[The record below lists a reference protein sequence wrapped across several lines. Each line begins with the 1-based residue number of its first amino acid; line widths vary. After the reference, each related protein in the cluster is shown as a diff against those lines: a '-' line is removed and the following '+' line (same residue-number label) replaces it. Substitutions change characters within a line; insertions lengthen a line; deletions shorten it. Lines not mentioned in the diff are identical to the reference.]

1 MKELLADFT
10 TSKMLKEL
18 GFDEDCIAFYEEDG
32 EFKYNNGSKEFNN
45 NYLAKNHKGIDYY
58 SAPLLEQVKKWL
70 WIEHRIF
77 TIARPISW
85 SENKYRFE
93 SYREGFGIVCSVD
106 DEHLDSPLKSEQE
119 GIKKSVEYLHKL
131 YKVKNP

>member
-1 MKELLADFT
+1 MKGLLADFM

-18 GFDEDCIAFYEEDG
+18 GFNEDCIAFYEEDG
-32 EFKYNNGSKEFNN
+32 EFKYNNGTQEFGSNWLANN
-45 NYLAKNHKGIDYY
+45 KKNIEYY

-70 WIEHRIF
+70 WMEHRIF

-85 SENKYRFE
+85 SENTYRFE
-93 SYREGFGIVCSVD
+93 SYRDGFGIVCSID
-106 DEHLDSPLKSEQE
+106 DEHLDSPLTAENE

-131 YKVKNP
+131 KQLKK